1 MDQSYS
7 DSDVTLSPSQILERL
22 QVLRQL
28 QLLQRGKLQK
38 QRLEYH
44 DSPEITSSITEI
56 VSHFSNSTSYNT
68 FRSLLQSTE
77 ASNEV
82 YAESEL
88 AGGNLS
94 NLSKKDNIHINMD
107 GVAALNLSNASEPPD
122 TPISAR
128 SSARKHSENEKSCT
142 SDINTFNKKQI
153 SLDEMPILSPK
164 KDFETL
170 VIEKLNNEIGETKVI
185 PKPKTSVLQK
195 KAFLKRGEGM
205 ARFGLQK
212 KNLVIQNTKSLP
224 WRKNTNL
231 SNNVKKGKPIENK
244 TKPVVDNKN
253 NNVQVEIL
261 VDKPKNISPLSKT
274 NLPTLKKTNSGK
286 SNVELQ
292 KSDIKEAKQL
302 VRSENP
308 ATCVTNSKSSPKLNY
323 NTSDNGF
330 AKGKQS
336 SVYNKEKTWATVLT
350 KEQDDLLRQL
360 KQSSYYKNFVSP
372 VKSIASDIS
381 RDDNSKLQQERETA
395 EQNMF
400 ELLENKVS
408 NESFN
413 INNSFL
419 SRFLRQNS
427 LECSGESTPIIMQ
440 KCLSK
445 NPNLM
450 HLLPEIKVDKSEM
463 TCTDVESCYS
473 ECSDC
478 NDNCSSVSECCS
490 CKTSSNISYQTNK
503 NKEGCIRKNEDLIID
518 KEKESHKDVN
528 KTADNEV
535 LNNNMVEMNAKL
547 VATSELLK
555 DRLRELEDE
564 IETFRKENANLN
576 KMREDIELERQKFYE
591 EKSLIE
597 QKFNEE
603 KILSEY
609 YLAEEKEKLSKQ
621 KQMYERY
628 VKDMRGR
635 LNKKEK
641 DEVINLK
648 KEIVDLKEEI
658 RSKDAKS
665 TSTIAR
671 LRNQLKIMEKEKK
684 NFEDE
689 IEKLKKENRRIQHSN
704 DISRRLTNIKYLEEI
719 NKKLNNMTSRDA
731 HSDIVYDPDMKYKAY
746 EIERQSRTRKNLPAN
761 KGTIRPR
768 AKSVPNL
775 KVTSRYA
782 KYFSQKDSLSEKEKN
797 RTFHNEHVQ
806 IYSNSSNNDIS
817 NSDEENN
824 YDDYENKTSDSEISN
839 NLEKIYNTRFKSV
852 SPLSKSHENFDQ
864 PDNNDF
870 FLRKG
875 TSARSLSKHSISPN
889 RTNYDS
895 SKSAPNVNLRNTLSS
910 RNSNSSKS
918 PSSIYQENYEQQEC
932 RRSKSPVSILSN
944 KSSSSQKCGTVI
956 NKETYLNLNMIP
968 SPEPTVSKSS
978 LTKTNLNPTEVR
990 KPDGTKEI
998 RFPNGNIK
1006 IISADGKYSKFVYYN
1021 GDVKENFYNEGRIK
1035 YYYAET
1041 KTFHTTHP
1049 DGLEVLEFP
1058 DGQVEK
1064 RYRDGSTEIRLPN
1077 GSIRYFDPKNEH
1089 VREEWRFPDGAALTV
1104 SANGEKRIVFANGQI
1119 EVHAKEHKRRE
1130 FPDGTVKLVYND
1142 GTSETR
1148 YSSGRV
1154 RIKDKHG
1161 NLLMDSATR
1170 Q

>member
-44 DSPEITSSITEI
+44 ESPEITSSITEI

-77 ASNEV
+77 ASNEG
-82 YAESEL
+82 YTESEP

-94 NLSKKDNIHINMD
+94 NLSKKNNIHINVE

-122 TPISAR
+122 TPVSSR

-142 SDINTFNKKQI
+142 SNINTFNKKQI
-153 SLDEMPILSPK
+153 SLDEIPILSPK

-170 VIEKLNNEIGETKVI
+170 VIEKLNNETGETKAI
-185 PKPKTSVLQK
+185 PKTKTSVLQK

-231 SNNVKKGKPIENK
+231 SSNVKKVKPVENK
-244 TKPVVDNKN
+244 TKTVEDINKKN
-253 NNVQVEIL
+253 SNVQVEIV
-261 VDKPKNISPLSKT
+261 VDKPKNISPLSQT
-274 NLPTLKKTNSGK
+274 NLPTFKKPINGK
-286 SNVELQ
+286 NNVEIQ
-292 KSDIKEAKQL
+292 KSVTKEAKQL

-308 ATCVTNSKSSPKLNY
+308 ATSEINSKSSSQISY
-323 NTSDNGF
+323 NPSDNGF
-330 AKGKQS
+330 TKGKQS
-336 SVYNKEKTWATVLT
+336 AIHNKEKTWASVLT

-381 RDDNSKLQQERETA
+381 CDDNSKLQQERETA

-419 SRFLRQNS
+419 NRFLRQNS
-427 LECSGESTPIIMQ
+427 LECSGESTPIVMQ

-450 HLLPEIKVDKSEM
+450 HLLPEIKVNRNEM

-490 CKTSSNISYQTNK
+490 CKTPSHISFQTNK
-503 NKEGCIRKNEDLIID
+503 NEEGCIRKKEDLIID
-518 KEKESHKDVN
+518 KEKENQKEVN

-547 VATSELLK
+547 IATSELLK

-576 KMREDIELERQKFYE
+576 KLREDIELERQKFYE
-591 EKSLIE
+591 EKTAIE

-648 KEIVDLKEEI
+648 KEIGDLKEEI

-665 TSTIAR
+665 TSIIAR

-684 NFEDE
+684 NLEDE
-689 IEKLKKENRRIQHSN
+689 VEKLKKENRRIQHSN

-719 NKKLNNMTSRDA
+719 NKKLNNMTSKDT
-731 HSDIVYDPDMKYKAY
+731 HSDIVHDSDMKYKAY
-746 EIERQSRTRKNLPAN
+746 EIERQSRTRKILPAN
-761 KGTIRPR
+761 KEKELQLG
-768 AKSVPNL
+768 VYL
-775 KVTSRYA
+775 KVPFPLIERTMIR
-782 KYFSQKDSLSEKEKN
+782 QSLL
-797 RTFHNEHVQ
+797 Q
-806 IYSNSSNNDIS
+806 
-817 NSDEENN
+817 
-824 YDDYENKTSDSEISN
+824 
-839 NLEKIYNTRFKSV
+839 
-852 SPLSKSHENFDQ
+852 
-864 PDNNDF
+864 
-870 FLRKG
+870 
-875 TSARSLSKHSISPN
+875 
-889 RTNYDS
+889 
-895 SKSAPNVNLRNTLSS
+895 
-910 RNSNSSKS
+910 
-918 PSSIYQENYEQQEC
+918 
-932 RRSKSPVSILSN
+932 
-944 KSSSSQKCGTVI
+944 
-956 NKETYLNLNMIP
+956 M
-968 SPEPTVSKSS
+968 
-978 LTKTNLNPTEVR
+978 LT
-990 KPDGTKEI
+990 
-998 RFPNGNIK
+998 
-1006 IISADGKYSKFVYYN
+1006 
-1021 GDVKENFYNEGRIK
+1021 
-1035 YYYAET
+1035 
-1041 KTFHTTHP
+1041 
-1049 DGLEVLEFP
+1049 
-1058 DGQVEK
+1058 
-1064 RYRDGSTEIRLPN
+1064 TEI
-1077 GSIRYFDPKNEH
+1077 H
-1089 VREEWRFPDGAALTV
+1089 
-1104 SANGEKRIVFANGQI
+1104 
-1119 EVHAKEHKRRE
+1119 
-1130 FPDGTVKLVYND
+1130 
-1142 GTSETR
+1142 
-1148 YSSGRV
+1148 
-1154 RIKDKHG
+1154 
-1161 NLLMDSATR
+1161 
-1170 Q
+1170 

>member
-44 DSPEITSSITEI
+44 ESPEITSSITEI

-77 ASNEV
+77 ASNEG
-82 YAESEL
+82 YTESEP

-94 NLSKKDNIHINMD
+94 NLSKKNNIHINVE

-122 TPISAR
+122 TPVSSR

-142 SDINTFNKKQI
+142 SNINTFNKKQI
-153 SLDEMPILSPK
+153 SLDEIPILSPK

-170 VIEKLNNEIGETKVI
+170 VIEKLNNETGETKAI
-185 PKPKTSVLQK
+185 PKTKTSVLQK

-231 SNNVKKGKPIENK
+231 SSNVKKVKPVENK
-244 TKPVVDNKN
+244 TKTVEDINKKN
-253 NNVQVEIL
+253 SNVQVEIV
-261 VDKPKNISPLSKT
+261 VDKPKNISPLSQT
-274 NLPTLKKTNSGK
+274 NLPTFKKPINGK
-286 SNVELQ
+286 NNVEIQ
-292 KSDIKEAKQL
+292 KSVTKEAKQL

-308 ATCVTNSKSSPKLNY
+308 ATSEINSKSSSQISY
-323 NTSDNGF
+323 NPSDNGF
-330 AKGKQS
+330 TKGKQS
-336 SVYNKEKTWATVLT
+336 AIHNKEKTWASVLT

-381 RDDNSKLQQERETA
+381 CDDNSKLQQERETA

-419 SRFLRQNS
+419 NRFLRQNS
-427 LECSGESTPIIMQ
+427 LECSGESTPIVMQ

-450 HLLPEIKVDKSEM
+450 HLLPEIKVNRNEM

-490 CKTSSNISYQTNK
+490 CKTPSHISFQTNK
-503 NKEGCIRKNEDLIID
+503 NEEGCIRKKEDLIID
-518 KEKESHKDVN
+518 KEKENQKEVN

-547 VATSELLK
+547 IATSELLK

-576 KMREDIELERQKFYE
+576 KLREDIELERQKFYE
-591 EKSLIE
+591 EKTAIE

-648 KEIVDLKEEI
+648 KEIGDLKEEI

-665 TSTIAR
+665 TSIIAR

-684 NFEDE
+684 NLEDE
-689 IEKLKKENRRIQHSN
+689 VEKLKKENRRIQHSN

-719 NKKLNNMTSRDA
+719 NKKLNNMTSKDT
-731 HSDIVYDPDMKYKAY
+731 HSDIVHDSDMKYKAY
-746 EIERQSRTRKNLPAN
+746 EIERQSRTRKILPAN
-761 KGTIRPR
+761 K
-768 AKSVPNL
+768 A
-775 KVTSRYA
+775 
-782 KYFSQKDSLSEKEKN
+782 
-797 RTFHNEHVQ
+797 
-806 IYSNSSNNDIS
+806 
-817 NSDEENN
+817 
-824 YDDYENKTSDSEISN
+824 
-839 NLEKIYNTRFKSV
+839 
-852 SPLSKSHENFDQ
+852 
-864 PDNNDF
+864 
-870 FLRKG
+870 
-875 TSARSLSKHSISPN
+875 
-889 RTNYDS
+889 
-895 SKSAPNVNLRNTLSS
+895 
-910 RNSNSSKS
+910 
-918 PSSIYQENYEQQEC
+918 
-932 RRSKSPVSILSN
+932 
-944 KSSSSQKCGTVI
+944 
-956 NKETYLNLNMIP
+956 
-968 SPEPTVSKSS
+968 
-978 LTKTNLNPTEVR
+978 
-990 KPDGTKEI
+990 
-998 RFPNGNIK
+998 
-1006 IISADGKYSKFVYYN
+1006 
-1021 GDVKENFYNEGRIK
+1021 
-1035 YYYAET
+1035 
-1041 KTFHTTHP
+1041 
-1049 DGLEVLEFP
+1049 
-1058 DGQVEK
+1058 
-1064 RYRDGSTEIRLPN
+1064 
-1077 GSIRYFDPKNEH
+1077 
-1089 VREEWRFPDGAALTV
+1089 
-1104 SANGEKRIVFANGQI
+1104 
-1119 EVHAKEHKRRE
+1119 
-1130 FPDGTVKLVYND
+1130 
-1142 GTSETR
+1142 
-1148 YSSGRV
+1148 
-1154 RIKDKHG
+1154 
-1161 NLLMDSATR
+1161 
-1170 Q
+1170 